1 MFYGVLLPFR
11 PFTYSAGAIE
21 QRPRFRPT
29 LRNKAMFKGIADPEK
44 LGALRQAL
52 DQYCLAHDIT
62 GRGERHHIAMLIV
75 RLFGR
80 GLTSAKEIGPALE
93 KIVARGA

>member
-1 MFYGVLLPFR
+1 MP
-11 PFTYSAGAIE
+11 
-21 QRPRFRPT
+21 
-29 LRNKAMFKGIADPEK
+29 FKGIADPAQ

-62 GRGERHHIAMLIV
+62 RRGERHHIAMLVI

-80 GLTSAKEIGPALE
+80 GLSSVDEIVPALE
-93 KIVARGA
+93 EIVVRNDCEPSLAPHLQQASFPYEGRPADAEHRD